1 MEDDMVLN
9 AEPPVHAGVG
19 AEVDSLD
26 HAEPWI
32 ESIGKEL
39 NGLNQ

>member
-26 HAEPWI
+26 HAEPWF

-39 NGLNQ
+39 NGLNR